1 MRGIKF
7 AVVALLAT
15 GTALPGQAPRTQF
28 ELRPFVGAS
37 IPTGS
42 QRNLFRDELLIGFQ
56 AAVELNPTLHMV
68 GSLGGVPS
76 HARYAVSDGEVNVFQ
91 YDLGLEL
98 GWARSLSRGRE
109 FRPFF
114 GFGAGGRTYA
124 FAADV
129 LDDRTCLSGYGAL
142 GSELRFGRTG
152 VRLEARDN
160 VFCYRSPMAS
170 VGSRTRNDVSL
181 MLGLAYQFR

>member
-1 MRGIKF
+1 MF

-15 GTALPGQAPRTQF
+15 GTALPGQAPSIQF

-42 QRNLFRDELLIGFQ
+42 QRDFFRDEPLIGFQ

-76 HARYAVSDGEVNVFQ
+76 DARYAVSDGEVNVFQ
-91 YDLGLEL
+91 YDVGLEL
-98 GWARSLSRGRE
+98 GWARPLTRGWE

-124 FAADV
+124 YTADV
-129 LDDRTCLSGYGAL
+129 LDDQTCLSGYGAL
-142 GSELRFGRTG
+142 GSEFRFGRTG

-160 VFCYRSPMAS
+160 VFSYRSPIARVRS
-170 VGSRTRNDVSL
+170 KTRNDVDL
-181 MLGLAYQFR
+181 MLGFAYHFR